1 MTIFDVFGLPYPLCP
16 NVAIWHHWRK
26 MEIKNGIMDFLSKI
40 SQTNLIDKLKLEIII
55 FPQLIDNLGT
65 KGLTNAL

>member
-1 MTIFDVFGLPYPLCP
+1 
-16 NVAIWHHWRK
+16 

-65 KGLTNAL
+65 KGLNASKQFLLSKYAIPDRCDDSN